1 MSGAAEVPHPG
12 DVLSR
17 PSLQGT
23 CDGMDFLVRAASVL
37 LGHDQ
42 AFLIF
47 GPCLLPRAVPA
58 TGIEE
63 AERPDQPLGKRED
76 CSLIISNRTSLIIN
90 GQTPLS
96 CCSSA

>member
-1 MSGAAEVPHPG
+1 MSGAAEVPHLA

-17 PSLQGT
+17 LVPQGT

-47 GPCLLPRAVPA
+47 RPCLLPRAVPA

-63 AERPDQPLGKRED
+63 ADRPDQSLGKRED
-76 CSLIISNRTSLIIN
+76 CSQIISNRTSLIIN
-90 GQTPLS
+90 EQTPLS